1 MPYEGTGIMDWI
13 NENDATL
20 LYSYAEYM
28 SDFKKFK
35 QIPVFDSPGGMNIE
49 EKAKALRM
57 SKEII
62 NTVEERRAEH
72 SQRI

>member
-1 MPYEGTGIMDWI
+1 
-13 NENDATL
+13 
-20 LYSYAEYM
+20 M

-35 QIPVFDSPGGMNIE
+35 QIPVFDSPGGMSIE